1 MEEELFVHTME
12 RLKESQAN
20 EGEVHS
26 FEIHLADFAYLF
38 QLHTVNSASIV

>member
-1 MEEELFVHTME
+1 VEEELFVRTME

-20 EGEVHS
+20 EGEAHS